1 MQSLGY
7 VTLQSTRRPRA
18 AKPTISGVFD
28 AAGES
33 FRHLLGEAHLSSYLD
48 QIRLYIE
55 VGAVRTAAH
64 NATNLHLTA
73 IHAAL
78 EQCSGSIN
86 DDSAFA
92 KADAAFHRSIV
103 AVTANPI
110 LLELHDRFVYELV
123 ASREANVHPIPSNE
137 KSYDEHCQIY
147 EAIVEGDTELAMS
160 IMDQHLSRS
169 FRSRLPRAENRINTP
184 GDQSDNESA

>member
-1 MQSLGY
+1 M
-7 VTLQSTRRPRA
+7 
-18 AKPTISGVFD
+18 
-28 AAGES
+28 
-33 FRHLLGEAHLSSYLD
+33 
-48 QIRLYIE
+48 
-55 VGAVRTAAH
+55 RTAAH
-64 NATNLHLTA
+64 NATNLHLAA

-78 EQCSGSIN
+78 EQCSGPLN